1 MNMSHCFSRR
11 EFLVA
16 GVATAGMVATGRP
29 SLGQSPKPAAKPVY
43 YPKTKAV
50 TPAPVSPVAIERC
63 TSYDPAVLR
72 QTLDKAFEL
81 IGGLKRLVSN
91 KTVSIK
97 INVTGGPGKL
107 GGLPGYRTYQTNPNM
122 LAALCATLDAAG
134 AKRMIVLE
142 SQYSPKTPEEVLAG
156 GGWDVR
162 AIKSAG
168 GNRVTF
174 EDTRNRGKWKQYSRL
189 KSPWGGFLFPA
200 FDVNMCY
207 ETTDVFISLAKL
219 KDHLSAGI
227 TLSMK
232 NLFGMPPTSL
242 YGHDAPNE
250 ESLSY
255 RGPMLH
261 NGKRAVPSGVPA
273 EVKENVP
280 VEWRYRVPRV
290 VADCLGARP
299 IDLAVID
306 GIETNRAGEGPWAQ
320 HVKPI
325 KPGTLFVGFNP
336 VCTDAVAAAA
346 MGYDPLADHFKFPF
360 PGENHLRLVNSVGL
374 GEIDPKKI
382 EVRGLPLEKAVFP
395 FNPKHEQLEIPT
407 AYLSHYQMRHA

>member
-1 MNMSHCFSRR
+1 MSHSICRR
-11 EFLVA
+11 QFLAA
-16 GVATAGMVATGRP
+16 GLAIGGAVATSRV
-29 SLGQSPKPAAKPVY
+29 SLGQSAKAVY
-43 YPKTKAV
+43 YPKVKAAG
-50 TPAPVSPVAIERC
+50 PAPSSPVAIQC
-63 TSYDPAVLR
+63 ATSYDPAVLR
-72 QTLDKAFEL
+72 QTLDKAFDM

-107 GGLPGYRTYQTNPNM
+107 GGLPGYQTYQSNPNM
-122 LAALCATLDAAG
+122 LAALCAVLDAAG
-134 AKRMIVLE
+134 AKRMTVLE
-142 SQYSPKTPEEVLAG
+142 SQYSSKSPEEVLAG
-156 GGWDVR
+156 GGWDIR

-168 GNRVTF
+168 GNRVAF
-174 EDTRNRGKWKQYSRL
+174 ADTRNRGQWKQYSRL
-189 KSPWGGFLFPA
+189 KVPWGGFLFPA

-207 ETTDVFISLAKL
+207 EKTDVFISLAKL
-219 KDHLSAGI
+219 KDHLSAGV
-227 TLSMK
+227 TLSIK

-261 NGKRAVPSGVPA
+261 NGKKAVPAGVPA
-273 EVKENVP
+273 EIKEYVP
-280 VEWRYRVPRV
+280 VEWKYRVPRV

-306 GIETNRAGEGPWAQ
+306 GIESNRAGEGPWAAGA
-320 HVKPI
+320 KPVR
-325 KPGTLFVGFNP
+325 PGLLLVGLNP

-346 MGYDPLADHFKFPF
+346 MGYDPLADHFAFPF
-360 PGENHLRLVNSVGL
+360 PGENHLKHIHSVGL

-382 EVRGLPLEKAVFP
+382 DIRGLPLAKAMFP
-395 FNPKHEQLEIPT
+395 FNPKHEPLEIPT
-407 AYLSHYQMRHA
+407 AYLRHYQRQQA

>member
-1 MNMSHCFSRR
+1 MSHSICRR
-11 EFLVA
+11 QFLAA
-16 GVATAGMVATGRP
+16 GLATAGAVATSRV
-29 SLGQSPKPAAKPVY
+29 SLGQSPQAAY
-43 YPKTKAV
+43 YPKVKAG
-50 TPAPVSPVAIERC
+50 PAPTSPVAIQRA

-72 QTLDKAFEL
+72 EKLDKAFDL

-107 GGLPGYRTYQTNPNM
+107 GGLPGYETYQSNPNM
-122 LAALCATLDAAG
+122 LAALCAALDAAG
-134 AKRMIVLE
+134 AKQMTVLE
-142 SQYSPKTPEEVLAG
+142 SQYSSKSPEEVLEG

-168 GNRVTF
+168 GNRVAF
-174 EDTRNRGKWKQYSRL
+174 ADTRNRGQWKQYSRL
-189 KSPWGGFLFPA
+189 KVPWGGFLFPA

-207 ETTDVFISLAKL
+207 EKTDVFISLAKL
-219 KDHLSAGI
+219 KDHLSAGV
-227 TLSMK
+227 TLSIK

-261 NGKRAVPSGVPA
+261 NGKKAVPAGVPA
-273 EVKENVP
+273 EIKEYVP

-306 GIETNRAGEGPWAQ
+306 GIESNRAGEGPWAAGA
-320 HVKPI
+320 KPVR
-325 KPGTLFVGFNP
+325 PGILLVGLNP

-346 MGYDPLADHFKFPF
+346 MGYDPLADHFAFPF
-360 PGENHLRLVNSVGL
+360 PGENHLKHIHSVGL

-382 EVRGLPLEKAVFP
+382 DIRGLPLDKAVFP
-395 FNPKHEQLEIPT
+395 FNPKHEPLEIPT
-407 AYLSHYQMRHA
+407 AYLRHYQRQPA